1 MTCELKGK
9 VSIVT
14 GAGAG
19 IGRAIALLFASQG
32 AKVIV
37 NDKLEDAG
45 QESTNMITKRG
56 GMAYFAFGDVSTSG
70 GSQTVVNQ
78 VTSEFGKIDILI
90 NNAGGKLGVEGNL
103 SDLSEEAWDKVIA
116 GNLKS
121 TFLMSKYTLPLMVRN
136 KGGVI
141 INMGSTYGLMAI
153 PNSAAYSTVKA
164 AIIHLTKQMSLDYG
178 RYNIRIN
185 CICPGPILTPG
196 LEEHLRTYQ
205 NYDDVLA
212 ERKASISLGRF
223 GLPEDIA
230 MAALY
235 LASEQGSFATG
246 TILALDGGYNPCLSK
261 NS

>member
-1 MTCELKGK
+1 MNCELKGK

-37 NDKLEDAG
+37 NDREEDAG
-45 QESTNMITKRG
+45 EESTKMITNMG
-56 GMAYFAFGDVSTSG
+56 GMAYFSFGDVSTSS

-90 NNAGGKLGVEGNL
+90 NNAGGKLGVEGKL
-103 SDLSEEAWDKVIA
+103 SDLSEEEWDKVIA
-116 GNLKS
+116 CNLKS
-121 TFLMSKYTLPLMVRN
+121 TFLMCKYTLPLMVRSR
-136 KGGVI
+136 GGVI
-141 INMGSTYGLMAI
+141 INMGSTYGLMGI

-178 RYNIRIN
+178 HYNIRIN

-196 LEEHLRTYQ
+196 LEKHLRSYQ
-205 NYDDVLA
+205 NYDYVLA

-223 GLPEDIA
+223 GLPEDVA
-230 MAALY
+230 KAALY

-246 TILALDGGYNPCLSK
+246 TILALDGGYNPSLSK